1 MYDRLAGVKNPN
13 VKMLSKQ
20 ETLNKEPLVKRDG
33 LKGGGYYMEYRTD
46 DARLT
51 IEVMKKAAENGAEII
66 NYTKSEHFT
75 YDSNKK
81 VNGIEVLDMIDGETY
96 AIKAK
101 KLLMLLVLGL
111 MK

>member
-33 LKGGGYYMEYRTD
+33 LKGGGYYVEYRTD

-51 IEVMKKAAENGAEII
+51 IEVMKKLLKMEQKSLII
-66 NYTKSEHFT
+66 QNQNTS
-75 YDSNKK
+75 
-81 VNGIEVLDMIDGETY
+81 LMIP
-96 AIKAK
+96 IRK
-101 KLLMLLVLGL
+101 
-111 MK
+111 

>member
-1 MYDRLAGVKNPN
+1 
-13 VKMLSKQ
+13 MLSKQ

-33 LKGGGYYMEYRTD
+33 LKGGGYYVEYRTD

-101 KLLMLLVLGL
+101 SY
-111 MK
+111 